1 MAYLSMA
8 LKINLIQEELF
19 DLTIFSSI
27 QRDFWKRFSGFFF
40 LYSHWVIG
48 STMSFT
54 VAALSDTKCAG
65 HRLYLWSDLSQGT
78 QALELCFPSRFSIT
92 FRAVSRVDWYSQNR
106 PWSVF
111 MMAVYQENF
120 QAERDHSSGNM
131 VTLLSDHWNCLSSL
145 WSFLP

>member
-8 LKINLIQEELF
+8 IKISLFKKNYLIWQFFLASRE
-19 DLTIFSSI
+19 
-27 QRDFWKRFSGFFF
+27 DFWKRFSGFFF
-40 LYSHWVIG
+40 LYSHRVIG

-145 WSFLP
+145 WSFLT